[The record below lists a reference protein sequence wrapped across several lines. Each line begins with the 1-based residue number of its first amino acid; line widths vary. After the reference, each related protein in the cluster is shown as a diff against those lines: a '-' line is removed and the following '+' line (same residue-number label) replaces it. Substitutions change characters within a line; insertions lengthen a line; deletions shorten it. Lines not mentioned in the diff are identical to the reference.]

1 MKTRVLIVVVAA
13 IALFAACKGKSS
25 RGEYEF
31 INNHKSSLSEAD
43 SAQVDTTKLATK
55 LVKTAQINFKVK
67 NVQQSSEDIAALTK
81 AYGGMVTHHKT
92 KSSAMQSRDVH
103 ISNDSLMR
111 IASYNTSAEMIVKV
125 PSDKLEDFLTKVSHM
140 GIYVNTSIMDIEDR
154 TLDYL
159 SSRLKLK
166 DRQELVSQQ
175 KQGKIRIKNPNDV
188 LSLKDDM
195 VDKHIDNLRTDD
207 EVKFCTISLNF
218 YQSDAIL
225 KETIANDD
233 PSVYNIPVFQRMGL
247 ALASGW
253 SVFVDLIIGIINLW
267 AFIVLGFAIWT
278 TYRYYRKRSRLAGR
292 SLV

>member
-1 MKTRVLIVVVAA
+1 MKTRVLLVVVAA

-31 INNHKSSLSEAD
+31 VNNHKSSLSGAD
-43 SAQVDTTKLATK
+43 SAEADTAKLAAK

-67 NVQQSSEDIAALTK
+67 NVQQASEDIAALTK
-81 AYGGMVTHHKT
+81 SYGGMVMHHKT
-92 KSSAMQSRDVH
+92 QSSAMQSRDVH

-111 IASYNTSAEMIVKV
+111 IASYNTSAEMVVKV
-125 PSDKLEDFLTKVSHM
+125 PSDKAEDFLIKVGHM
-140 GIYVNTSIMDIEDR
+140 GVYVNTSIMDIEDR

-159 SSRLKLK
+159 SSRLKLQ

-175 KQGKIRIKNPNDV
+175 KQRKIRIKNPNDV

-195 VDKHIDNLRTDD
+195 VDKQIERLRTDD
-207 EVKFCTISLNF
+207 EVKFSTISLSF

-233 PSVYNIPVFQRMGL
+233 PSAYNIPVFQRVGL
-247 ALASGW
+247 ALSSGW
-253 SVFVDLIIGIINLW
+253 SVFVDLLIGIINLW
-267 AFIVLGFAIWT
+267 HL
-278 TYRYYRKRSRLAGR
+278 YY
-292 SLV
+292 